1 MKAGNEEIN
10 HLIMQEKSNF
20 EVSLLNCQG
29 NFKESYDF
37 RFVLTILN
45 LMIKYMLKVI
55 NEDTGAILMNV
66 VMRSLILTSNNHFLL
81 TNDI

>member
-10 HLIMQEKSNF
+10 HLIMQEKRNF

>member
-10 HLIMQEKSNF
+10 HLIMQAKSNF

-45 LMIKYMLKVI
+45 LMIKYLLKVI

>member
-37 RFVLTILN
+37 RFVLTMLN
-45 LMIKYMLKVI
+45 LMIKYMFNVI
-55 NEDTGAILMNV
+55 NEDTSAMLMDV